1 MGGENIF
8 AIRLS
13 QPKPQEITPVGFGG
27 VPFDD
32 GFRAILS
39 VRMVWAKLQT
49 TVLFGNS
56 LYMIWYDI
64 GQLSRQDGFR
74 AFIKPYFG
82 TAIPA
87 GQLSQ
92 PPFAATPAYYM
103 RVQNAGS
110 LVTPPAPPVAVANVT
125 MLDAGFDAFRGYWI
139 EFAGNYFLPPPNGFP
154 LFQNWPNVIR
164 DTANYKGAQPSANN
178 PNPTPGSG
186 GSGGG
191 VGGTGGNGPMSC

>member
-1 MGGENIF
+1 MAGENIF

-13 QPKPQEITPVGFGG
+13 QPKPQQLTPPMQGG

-32 GFRAILS
+32 GYRAILS
-39 VRMVWAKLQT
+39 VTTVVAKLQT

-64 GQLSRQDGFR
+64 GQLSRQDGFK
-74 AFIKPYFG
+74 AFLRPYFG

-87 GQLSQ
+87 GQLST
-92 PPFAATPAYYM
+92 PPFAATPALYM
-103 RVQNAGS
+103 LRNSTTAI
-110 LVTPPAPPVAVANVT
+110 PAEAPPVATGNVT
-125 MLDAGFDAFRGYWI
+125 MLNAGFDAFRGYWI
-139 EFAGNYFLPPPNGFP
+139 EFAGNFFLPPPNGFP

-164 DTANYKGAQPSANN
+164 DTANYKGFQPSANN
-178 PNPTPGSG
+178 PNNTPGSG

-191 VGGTGGNGPMSC
+191 VGGSGSIPPTTC